1 MRVVR
6 WTEPD
11 GRSRRGA
18 IDGDKVRVL
27 EGDWGDF
34 QWGDEVVPLEGLTL
48 NHPVTPRNIVCV
60 GLNYRLH
67 ALESGYPVPTTP
79 PLFTK
84 LTTSL
89 IDPGQPI
96 VHPRLTNELDY
107 EAELGVVIGR
117 TAKSVSVAD
126 AIDHV
131 AGYICVNDV
140 SARDLQKDEGFG
152 WVRGKSADT
161 FCPVGSFVVTA
172 DEIPD
177 PQGLGVRCYV
187 NGELRQDSTTAD
199 MVFSVAEII
208 SYVSQALTLYPGDL
222 ICTGTPSGVASGM
235 DDPQFLVPGDTVLV
249 EIDHLG
255 SIENL
260 VVGSAS

>member
-6 WTEPD
+6 WTAPD
-11 GRSRRGA
+11 GRSRLGS
-18 IDGDKVRVL
+18 IEGDTVRVL
-27 EGDWGDF
+27 EGEWGDLRLS
-34 QWGDEVVPLEGLTL
+34 DDVVPLAGLTL
-48 NHPVTPRNIVCV
+48 RHPVTPRNIVCV

-67 ALESGYPVPTTP
+67 AIESGYPVPTVP
-79 PLFTK
+79 ALFTK

-96 VHPRLTNELDY
+96 VRPELTNELDY
-107 EAELGVVIGR
+107 EVELGVVIGR
-117 TAKSVSVAD
+117 SAKSVSVED
-126 AIDHV
+126 ALDHV

-140 SARDLQKDEGFG
+140 SARDLQKGEGFG

-161 FCPVGSFVVTA
+161 FCPVGSFVATS

-177 PQGLGVRCYV
+177 PQVLGVRCYV

-208 SYVSQALTLYPGDL
+208 SYVSQAITLHTGDL
-222 ICTGTPSGVASGM
+222 ICTGTPSGVAAGM
-235 DDPQFLVPGDTVLV
+235 EIPRFLVPGDKVAV
-249 EIDHLG
+249 EIDQLG
-255 SIENL
+255 SVENL